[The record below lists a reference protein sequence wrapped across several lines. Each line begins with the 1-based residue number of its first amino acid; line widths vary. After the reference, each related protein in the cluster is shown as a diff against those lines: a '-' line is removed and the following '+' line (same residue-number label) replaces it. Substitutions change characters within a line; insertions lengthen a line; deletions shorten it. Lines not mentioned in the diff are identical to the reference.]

1 MRRRDWRIFS
11 KMEILKFSR
20 GYSFFF
26 FFFEDDICNIL
37 KIKRWFVRIWA
48 RKVFTGFESDTV
60 RVCAQS
66 IALYRNPLCEIRPR
80 PFRYRHPWII
90 YISVWTIYTEN
101 AITSYKFVV
110 GHLVKLWKNIL
121 NCISE
126 ERKKILQFQILS
138 LIVSLPLLTISIKLV
153 IFVNWKFVF

>member
-1 MRRRDWRIFS
+1 
-11 KMEILKFSR
+11 MEILKFSR

-26 FFFEDDICNIL
+26 FFLIYVIDDICNIL

-48 RKVFTGFESDTV
+48 RKVFTGLKVIQCEF
-60 RVCAQS
+60 AQS

-101 AITSYKFVV
+101 AITPYKFVV

-126 ERKKILQFQILS
+126 ERKKILQFQILL

-153 IFVNWKFVF
+153 IVNWKFVF

>member
-1 MRRRDWRIFS
+1 MIRS
-11 KMEILKFSR
+11 NLSEK
-20 GYSFFF
+20 SFH
-26 FFFEDDICNIL
+26 
-37 KIKRWFVRIWA
+37 R
-48 RKVFTGFESDTV
+48 FESDTV

-153 IFVNWKFVF
+153 IVNWKFVFQKSKIETSRQFLITGHLWKNIFHDELYELK